1 MTENNQNLRQLY
13 IDGQLEE
20 HERVE
25 YEKRLSEHQRK
36 EVDAEINFDGLI
48 VKLIKSKQEK
58 CPDKLWD
65 DIKSKMEDKADTAT
79 SVRIIP
85 ILKRPLA
92 YAGCAVVLFALIF
105 ALVVPR
111 STVAEQVEIQVDF
124 PKDTKAFA
132 EQAVIKGNQQ
142 DIQKTLN
149 DEGFVID
156 ISDIQECNR
165 KHPHFVQ
172 IIGFSSVEIEG
183 VKHPCAH
190 LYFTCCGQPVS
201 TYIVDISQKS
211 KEYKFSS
218 SLLQIKRSGKTINNY
233 RIVTFS
239 PHHTEI
245 VSGLFCPVESEK

>member
-1 MTENNQNLRQLY
+1 MTENNKNLRQLY

-20 HERVE
+20 YERVE
-25 YEKRLSEHQRK
+25 YENTLSAHQRK
-36 EVDAEINFDGLI
+36 EVDAERNFDVLI
-48 VKLIKSKQEK
+48 VKSIKSKQEK

-65 DIKSKMEDKADTAT
+65 DIKSKLEDKADTAT
-79 SVRIIP
+79 SVKIIP
-85 ILKRPLA
+85 VYRRPLA
-92 YAGCAVVLFALIF
+92 YVACAVILFVGIFALI
-105 ALVVPR
+105 VPK

-124 PKDTKAFA
+124 PKDTTVFA

-149 DEGFVID
+149 DEGFAID

-165 KHPHFVQ
+165 NHNHFVQ
-172 IIGFSSVEIEG
+172 IIGFSSVELEG

-201 TYIVDISQKS
+201 TYIVDKSQKS
-211 KEYKFSS
+211 KKYKFSS
-218 SLLQIKRSGKTINNY
+218 SLPQIKRTDKTISNY

-239 PHHTEI
+239 PHHTET
-245 VSGLFCPVESEK
+245 VSGLFCSVESEK